1 MAANGQIRLSAYNR
15 RDVGSAIVIDSEKQR
30 ELHALEGCRSA
41 GSAKL
46 DAGLGEL
53 PAQGGRV
60 DARIAAQARHWF
72 ACQIPPC
79 GRCEELVGELAHR
92 GSTRDIST
100 VEVSQ
105 CCVPVDSE
113 DRGKLADVDA
123 GGVQVDQVVDLGAGQ
138 PPLPL
143 ECGSRV
149 IRALS
154 PGEGAGQDL
163 DGPIEVVR
171 GFESRP

>member
-1 MAANGQIRLSAYNR
+1 MAAIGQIRLSAYNR
-15 RDVGSAIVIDSEKQR
+15 RDVGCAVFNRHREQR
-30 ELHALEGCRSA
+30 ELHVLEGCRSA

-46 DAGLGEL
+46 DASLGEL

-60 DARIAAQARHWF
+60 DAEIAAQLRHWF
-72 ACQIPPC
+72 ACQIPTC
-79 GRCEELVGELAHR
+79 GRCEKLVIELAHSR
-92 GSTRDIST
+92 STRDISAL
-100 VEVSQ
+100 EVSQ
-105 CCVPVDSE
+105 CCAPVDLE

-149 IRALS
+149 IRAQS